1 MENVRIVEL
10 NKDDIVQFQCANKKF
25 SAFQTAIVNRVYAE
39 EKRLKTIWKAE
50 VENQAGRTFTI
61 TDNDDFIRV
70 KEPFTRKIKHSGD
83 AEMEIEVMDKNTG
96 EKFTTDIQEVDIDR
110 DTPFYKE
117 EKENNVPE
125 HYKGNGNIDVIDF
138 LYQQLPFEQF
148 KGFMKGNMIKYPVRA
163 GRKDDELADIKKA
176 RDYVDRLI
184 EKMEAEQ

>member
-1 MENVRIVEL
+1 MENVRVAEL
-10 NKDDIVQFQCANKKF
+10 NRNDIVQFQCANKKF

-39 EKRLKTIWKAE
+39 EFMLKTIWKAE
-50 VENQAGRTFTI
+50 VENQGGYKFTL

-70 KEPFTRKIKHSGD
+70 KEPFTRKVD
-83 AEMEIEVMDKNTG
+83 M
-96 EKFTTDIQEVDIDR
+96 QEEQD
-110 DTPFYKE
+110 
-117 EKENNVPE
+117 NNIPE

-176 RDYVDRLI
+176 RDYADRLI
-184 EKMEAEQ
+184 EKMEEE